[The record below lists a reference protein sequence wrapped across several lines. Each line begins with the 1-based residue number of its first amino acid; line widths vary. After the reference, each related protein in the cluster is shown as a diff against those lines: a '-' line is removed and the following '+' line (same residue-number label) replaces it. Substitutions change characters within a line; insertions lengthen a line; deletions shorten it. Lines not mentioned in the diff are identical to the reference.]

1 MPSDLDDSVI
11 LGPCLIDDYAH
22 VSFFFLLEKRDD
34 FVYFDDSLILVAVF
48 TVEVIIHDF
57 IVSRFE
63 TNLELA
69 LFRRTKIFII
79 LRL

>member
-1 MPSDLDDSVI
+1 MPSDLDNCVI
-11 LGPCLIDDYAH
+11 LGPCLVDDYAH
-22 VSFFFLLEKRDD
+22 ISFFFLLEKRDD

-57 IVSRFE
+57 IVRRFE

-69 LFRRTKIFII
+69 LFRRSKIFII